1 MPLLLK
7 AVKRFTCNFIT
18 TYLTKTEDGKTHHF
32 RATVDNNGVDIV
44 HGIFYNWLGKY
55 FEGCGDNSSA
65 IERQKQ
71 LVDKKLGEGFQI
83 TEFTQ
88 TLENTTDV
96 YDKAKWHYD
105 GEFPDDLDEFQG
117 FVHTGMFLGWLV
129 DNDLMSDQFK
139 SDFEDEIQEFKSHRL
154 TGSQIFERCCDGVLM
169 LEDISEL
176 GNRFALHY
184 FDFDKGKYL
193 ADYEAALAGN
203 LPTMYHVVDTWD
215 NYTKLKVVLD
225 KRFTEWKNQNN
236 KKPFWKLW

>member
-1 MPLLLK
+1 M
-7 AVKRFTCNFIT
+7 T
-18 TYLTKTEDGKTHHF
+18 TYLTKSEDGKTHHF
-32 RATVDNNGVDIV
+32 RATVDNHGVDIV
-44 HGIFYNWLGKY
+44 HGVFYNWLGKY
-55 FEGCGDNSSA
+55 FEGCGDDASA

-71 LVDKKLGEGFQI
+71 LVEEKLKEGFRV

-129 DNDLMSDQFK
+129 DNDLMSDQFN
-139 SDFEDEIQEFKSHRL
+139 SDFEEEIQEFKKQKL
-154 TGSQIFERCCDGVLM
+154 KGSQIFERCCDGVLM

-184 FDFDKGKYL
+184 FDFDTGKYL
-193 ADYEAALAGN
+193 ADYEATLAN
-203 LPTMYHVVDTWD
+203 SLPTMYHVADTWD
-215 NYTKLKVVLD
+215 NYKKLKVVLD
-225 KRFTEWKNQNN
+225 KRFSEWENQDN

>member
-1 MPLLLK
+1 MNSLPSQILER
-7 AVKRFTCNFIT
+7 ACNFMT
-18 TYLTKTEDGKTHHF
+18 TYLTKSEDGKTHHF
-32 RATVDNNGVDIV
+32 RATVENHGVDIV
-44 HGIFYNWLGKY
+44 HGVFYNWLGKY

-71 LVDKKLGEGFQI
+71 LVEEKLKEGFQVI
-83 TEFTQ
+83 PFTQ

-96 YDKAKWHYD
+96 YDKAKWHYG

-139 SDFEDEIQEFKSHRL
+139 SDFEEEIEEFKKQEL

-184 FDFDKGKYL
+184 FDFDTGKYL
-193 ADYEAALAGN
+193 ADYEATLAN
-203 LPTMYHVVDTWD
+203 SLPTMYHVADTWD
-215 NYTKLKVVLD
+215 NYKKLKVVLD
-225 KRFTEWKNQNN
+225 KRFSEWKNQNN
-236 KKPFWKLW
+236 KKPFWKL

>member
-1 MPLLLK
+1 M
-7 AVKRFTCNFIT
+7 T
-18 TYLTKTEDGKTHHF
+18 TYLIKTEDGKIHHF

-55 FEGCGDNSSA
+55 FEGCGDNVSA
-65 IERQKQ
+65 IARQKQ
-71 LVDKKLGEGFQI
+71 LIDEKLKEGFQI
-83 TEFTQ
+83 TEFTE

-96 YDKAKWHYD
+96 YDKAKWHYG
-105 GEFPDDLDEFQG
+105 GEFPNDLDEFQG
-117 FVHTGMFLGWLV
+117 FVHTGMFLGWLA
-129 DNDLMSDQFK
+129 DNDLMSDQFN
-139 SDFEDEIQEFKSHRL
+139 SDFEDEIREFKTQKL

-184 FDFDKGKYL
+184 FEFDKGQYL

-203 LPTMYHVVDTWD
+203 LPTMYHVADTWD
-215 NYTKLKVVLD
+215 NYKKLKVVLD
-225 KRFTEWKNQNN
+225 KRFSEWKNQNS